1 MLGPHPR
8 VLPIEKKQVSFLRV
22 VTEGGYKAPEQSDT
36 QIFMSPSSPSRVELL
51 GRYGVRG
58 TKNASSSSRPDS
70 SPAGPTRREDAGRV
84 RGRRVEAPARSGP
97 AAGGAFGAISPLPSW
112 PLWSRRPFPARA
124 WPRRPRVRPF
134 PGLRGPQLAR
144 ALAHPSPT
152 QSGVGGAWGSGGA
165 LL

>member
-1 MLGPHPR
+1 M
-8 VLPIEKKQVSFLRV
+8 
-22 VTEGGYKAPEQSDT
+22 
-36 QIFMSPSSPSRVELL
+36 
-51 GRYGVRG
+51 
-58 TKNASSSSRPDS
+58 
-70 SPAGPTRREDAGRV
+70 

-124 WPRRPRVRPF
+124 WPRRPRASPF

-152 QSGVGGAWGSGGA
+152 QSGVGGHGGLGGPCCSDPLREADSAPSSHLPGFEWGCLATSSREKAEATGPPPQRYNLAKEPVPG
-165 LL
+165 LGFLVYKVRRRKLF